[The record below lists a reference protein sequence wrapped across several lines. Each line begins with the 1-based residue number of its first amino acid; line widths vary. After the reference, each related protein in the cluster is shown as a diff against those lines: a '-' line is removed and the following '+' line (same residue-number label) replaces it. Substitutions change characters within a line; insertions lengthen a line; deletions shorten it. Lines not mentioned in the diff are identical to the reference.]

1 MTSGTNNSI
10 GVVAKP
16 YHIVIGLPAIHTK
29 INGVFQ
35 KKLVR
40 EGRPPRDKRHK
51 AKEKAKKRWWAALKA
66 FVLAKSLSIK

>member
-1 MTSGTNNSI
+1 MGSNNSI

-35 KKLVR
+35 KNLLGKEDLLR
-40 EGRPPRDKRHK
+40 IRDIGLKRKPKNDGGLH
-51 AKEKAKKRWWAALKA
+51 
-66 FVLAKSLSIK
+66 